1 MPVNRKKKQTCYSEA
16 EKRELHELS
25 YTEMVRSLTIRL
37 NSIWHFRKSETGR
50 QQDEDLLV
58 RTAELKRLEQACRT
72 KDQEAAELS
81 KRCVAHRRE
90 MEAKVRAKYLYIGQD
105 KVLRSRSRPFLARAG
120 VSSKNWLRDS
130 EWRIPIV
137 LIRIPIHD
145 VKKVVTDPDRT
156 LIQIRIQA
164 KTIRIRIQAK
174 KKFSIRTILNFQF

>member
-1 MPVNRKKKQTCYSEA
+1 MPVNRKKKQTCYNEA

-25 YTEMVRSLTIRL
+25 YTEMVKSLTIRL

-105 KVLRSRSRPFLARAG
+105 KVLRSRSC
-120 VSSKNWLRDS
+120 S
-130 EWRIPIV
+130 RIPIV
-137 LIRIPIHD
+137 LLRIPIHD
-145 VKKVVTDPDRT
+145 VKKVVSDPDPDRT
-156 LIQIRIQA
+156 LIRIRIQA